1 MQPSNRPNKNGEDMQ
16 PLPNSLDELMASY
29 GNTSTDPDIPR
40 VIIPGNPTYN
50 NNNQGPVYQPWSY

>member
-1 MQPSNRPNKNGEDMQ
+1 MQ